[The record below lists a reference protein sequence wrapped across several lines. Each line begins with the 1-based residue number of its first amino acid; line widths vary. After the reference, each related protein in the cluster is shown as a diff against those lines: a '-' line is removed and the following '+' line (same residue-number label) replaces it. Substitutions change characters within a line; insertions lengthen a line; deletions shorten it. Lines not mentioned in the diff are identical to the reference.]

1 MAKPIKPETVTAD
14 RVRDRLA
21 HTSLREDPTD
31 VIELPGSRHWPASLR
46 ERLSATL
53 KPAGVLIPL
62 FDRPRAGLT
71 VLLTQRSAE
80 LRLHAGQVSFPGG
93 RMEPEDADIA
103 QTALRETSEEVG
115 LESSAISVVGYLPP
129 MPTITG
135 YAVTPIVG
143 MVDHQAA
150 AVADRQE
157 VEFVFEVPLD
167 YFLDNDNQ
175 RVVERDVHGKTLPM
189 IEFHFDGHR
198 IWGATA
204 MMIVEFT
211 KIIKK

>member
-1 MAKPIKPETVTAD
+1 MGKPIKSETVTAE
-14 RVRDRLA
+14 RVREQFA
-21 HTSLREDPTD
+21 HTSLRDDPTD
-31 VIELPGSRHWPASLR
+31 VIELPGSQQWPASLR

-62 FDRPRAGLT
+62 FDRPSTGLT

-80 LRLHAGQVSFPGG
+80 LRMHAGQVSFPGG
-93 RMEPEDADIA
+93 RMEGEDADIA
-103 QTALRETSEEVG
+103 QTALRETFEEVG
-115 LESSAISVVGYLPP
+115 LAHSLISVVGYLPP

-135 YAVTPIVG
+135 YAVTPVIG

-167 YFLDNDNQ
+167 YFLDNDNR
-175 RVVERDVHGKTLPM
+175 RVVERDVHGKILPM
-189 IEFHFDGHR
+189 IEFHFEGHR

-204 MMIVEFT
+204 MMIIEFT
-211 KIIKK
+211 KILNK